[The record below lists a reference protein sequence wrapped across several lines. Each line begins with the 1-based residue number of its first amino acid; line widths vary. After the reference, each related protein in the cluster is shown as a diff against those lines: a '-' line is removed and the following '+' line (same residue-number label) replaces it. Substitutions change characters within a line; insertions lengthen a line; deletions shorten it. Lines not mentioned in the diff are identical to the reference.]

1 MENPLDYNGKV
12 ALVTGAGSGMG
23 LVTAN
28 AFAEAG
34 ALAFFRNTLLS
45 TYCHRNGDNVRVLR
59 MILKTRHR
67 RGVGGAVT
75 EADEAESTRATDCV
89 ASGARTTA
97 RVRKI
102 DCVFRRLNALCTS
115 LFHCSR
121 LTIY

>member
-45 TYCHRNGDNVRVLR
+45 TYCHRNGDSVRVLR
-59 MILKTRHR
+59 MIVKRVTVVSWRSRHGSR
-67 RGVGGAVT
+67 R
-75 EADEAESTRATDCV
+75 S
-89 ASGARTTA
+89 
-97 RVRKI
+97 
-102 DCVFRRLNALCTS
+102 
-115 LFHCSR
+115 
-121 LTIY
+121 